1 VVIDTNCMIRA
12 VAGKSPYSE
21 ALERLKNKCHMIA
34 YSKKIMK
41 EYIAKLRV
49 VGMSAY
55 IFQRK
60 LEDIKEMNKLKR
72 ATNTILLRARR
83 KIRQRHLPLPSDRTD
98 IKFLVAALAKS
109 AKYIITTDRHLLVL
123 NPYGHGNS
131 QIKIVCPQNYLP

>member
-1 VVIDTNCMIRA
+1 MIRA

-55 IFQRK
+55 IFLRK
-60 LEDIKEMNKLKR
+60 LEGIKEMNKLKR
-72 ATNTILLRARR
+72 VNNTILQRARR
-83 KIRQRHLPLPSDRTD
+83 KIRQESLPLPSDRTD

-109 AKYIITTDRHLLVL
+109 AKYIISTDRHLLAL
-123 NPYGHGNS
+123 NPYRHNNS
-131 QIKIVCPQNYLP
+131 QIKIMPPENYLL